1 MKRQTL
7 SILLTVGMIVSSCQ
21 GIFAGEMGADTTA
34 VVYSEN
40 DFAEEDLEEFSA
52 DTDAVDYIEDA
63 VAPETMLE
71 SEDSESVIFEVQED
85 SSSSEL
91 PEDAISNTDEEY
103 VLAEDILMAAD
114 DSTEEM
120 VFLTLDPKGGIFN
133 LEGSSEPLWRG
144 AFSKGR
150 SAGWLPT
157 PEKDDAFFDGWSSD
171 GTEEGRIQYD
181 KDEDYY
187 LLDLAENTTFYALW
201 IPAVPLTWDA
211 NGKEFVDYGTTRS
224 MKMAAGDYI
233 TEYSERTWEYIK
245 WTPKAADGKAF
256 TYWSL
261 DPEGEEK
268 LKWDWSMIDDTEY
281 NLLMTD
287 DEQET
292 RVQIKEDGL
301 TIYAN
306 WADGI
311 EITFDGNG
319 GSLWDDD
326 DNLVSSVTKTVPAG
340 YAYELNVWGRREGYE
355 LFGWKNGK
363 TGEWY
368 DAEGQAVFTEP
379 VTLYAD
385 WSENKTITIDFNGGY
400 YDDYDDDTD
409 GYVKKSVITVVSSMG
424 QWFSPYWWTEED
436 GEATFHAPAGHVLA
450 GWSKTRNGAIVIS
463 EANRGEETTG
473 NTTYYAVWAAGSHT
487 FGPWSVAKAAS
498 TTESGIESHTC
509 SGCGFTELRE
519 IPRLPEPITVSK
531 EPITVSKKPT
541 IKNPAAA
548 KGKIT
553 VNWKHFKQT
562 KKTKSIWKKIKK
574 VQVQCATD
582 KGFANIVK
590 STMVGKKK
598 TKAAIKG
605 LAKKTTYY
613 VRVRYYDGTGYS
625 AWSKVKKVKTK

>member
-52 DTDAVDYIEDA
+52 DTDAVDYIEDD

-91 PEDAISNTDEEY
+91 PEDAISKTDEEY
-103 VLAEDILMAAD
+103 VPVEDILIAAD
-114 DSTEEM
+114 DSTEET
-120 VFLTLDPKGGIFN
+120 VTITLDANGGIFN
-133 LEGSSEPLWRG
+133 FDEGSMTVFNETRI
-144 AFSKGR
+144 KGER
-150 SAGWLPT
+150 LYWLHT
-157 PEKDDAFFDGWSSD
+157 PEKDDAIFDGWSLD
-171 GTEEGRIQYD
+171 GTEETRIQYD
-181 KDEDYY
+181 DDEEYY
-187 LLDLAENTTFYALW
+187 LLELDGDKILYALW
-201 IPAVPLTWDA
+201 KPAVPLIWNA

-224 MKMAAGDYI
+224 MKALAGYFI
-233 TEYSERTWEYIK
+233 EGYSELTVENYL
-245 WTPKAADGKAF
+245 WTPEATDGKVFAC
-256 TYWSL
+256 WSL
-261 DPEGEEK
+261 DPEGEKK
-268 LKWDWSMIDDTEY
+268 LKWGWTWKDNVEY
-281 NLLMTD
+281 YVLMTD
-287 DEQET
+287 DDQSAP
-292 RVQIKEDGL
+292 VQVGEDGL
-301 TIYAN
+301 TLYAN
-306 WADGI
+306 WTDGI

-319 GSLWDDD
+319 GSLWKYDEETDDD
-326 DNLVSSVTKTVPAG
+326 ILVPSVTRTVPAG
-340 YAYELNVWGRREGYE
+340 YAYVFDVWGRREGYA
-355 LFGWKNGK
+355 LTGWKNGK

-368 DAEGQAVFTEP
+368 DLEGQVVFTEP

-385 WSENKTITIDFNGGY
+385 WSEHKTITIDFNGGY

-409 GYVKKSVITVVSSMG
+409 SYVKKSVITDVSWMG
-424 QWFSPYWWTEED
+424 QWFSPYWWTGAD

-463 EANRGEETTG
+463 ETNRGEEITG
-473 NTTYYAVWAAGSHT
+473 DTTYYAVWAAGSHT
-487 FGPWSVAKAAS
+487 FGPWSVAKAAT

-519 IPRLPEPITVSK
+519 IPRLPEPIT
-531 EPITVSKKPT
+531 ISKKPT
-541 IKNPAAA
+541 NKKPSVTKN
-548 KGKIT
+548 KIT
-553 VNWKHFKQT
+553 VNWSHFKQN
-562 KKTKSIWKKIKK
+562 KKTKPIWKKIKK

-582 KGFANIVK
+582 SAFTNIVK

-598 TKAAIKG
+598 TKATIKG